1 MEGSSC
7 VLLPHWLPSLPQVS
21 APSGSMCP
29 PQAQAEVGPTMTE
42 KAEMVCGPSPAPTP
56 PPEPASPGPPKAEEV
71 GHPGSSPPRLPP
83 GVPVIS
89 LGHSRPPGAG
99 VPTTEL
105 TALRPPLL
113 QLSALGTAPPPLA
126 LHYHPHPFLNSLY
139 IGPAG
144 PFSIFPSSRLKRRPS
159 HCELDLAE
167 GHQPQKVAR
176 RVFTNSRE
184 RWRQQNVNGA
194 FAELRKLLPT
204 HPPDRKLSKNEVLRL
219 AMKYI
224 GFLVRLLRDQA
235 AALAAGP
242 ASSGPRRRPTHRSPE
257 DGVRRGSGRRAESA
271 VPPQPAPHAAPDDR
285 PVGATRPIKTERGLL
300 EQAAVGPEVR

>member
-1 MEGSSC
+1 MAELSG
-7 VLLPHWLPSLPQVS
+7 LRPSLQ
-21 APSGSMCP
+21 
-29 PQAQAEVGPTMTE
+29 
-42 KAEMVCGPSPAPTP
+42 
-56 PPEPASPGPPKAEEV
+56 
-71 GHPGSSPPRLPP
+71 LP
-83 GVPVIS
+83 
-89 LGHSRPPGAG
+89 
-99 VPTTEL
+99 
-105 TALRPPLL
+105 
-113 QLSALGTAPPPLA
+113 APPPLA

-144 PFSIFPSSRLKRRPS
+144 ALGIFHSSRLKRPS
-159 HCELDLAE
+159 HCELELAG

-242 ASSGPRRRPTHRSPE
+242 APTGPRKRPQPRGAE
-257 DGVRRGSGRRAESA
+257 DGARRRAEPRA
-271 VPPQPAPHAAPDDR
+271 HRPPPAPAGPDDGH
-285 PVGATRPIKTERGLL
+285 PGGTGRPIKTEQGALS
-300 EQAAVGPEVR
+300 PEVR

>member
-1 MEGSSC
+1 
-7 VLLPHWLPSLPQVS
+7 
-21 APSGSMCP
+21 MCP

-42 KAEMVCGPSPAPTP
+42 KADLVRAPSPA
-56 PPEPASPGPPKAEEV
+56 PEPASPGPPQEEEGV
-71 GHPGSSPPRLPP
+71 RQGSSAPWLPP

-89 LGHSRPPGAG
+89 LGHTRPPGAT

-105 TALRPPLL
+105 TTLRRPLL
-113 QLSALGTAPPPLA
+113 QLPPPLA

-139 IGPAG
+139 VGPPG
-144 PFSIFPSSRLKRRPS
+144 PFSLFASSRLKRRPS
-159 HCELDLAE
+159 HCELDLAD

-242 ASSGPRRRPTHRSPE
+242 AAPPGPRRRPAPRGGPGRS
-257 DGVRRGSGRRAESA
+257 RAEARALDGPDGSNPGA
-271 VPPQPAPHAAPDDR
+271 PA
-285 PVGATRPIKTERGLL
+285 RPIKTERGLP
-300 EQAAVGPEVR
+300 EAAAVSPEVR

>member
-1 MEGSSC
+1 
-7 VLLPHWLPSLPQVS
+7 
-21 APSGSMCP
+21 MCR
-29 PQAQAEVGPTMTE
+29 PQAQAEAGPIMTE
-42 KAEMVCGPSPAPTP
+42 KAEMAGTPSPAPSGTP
-56 PPEPASPGPPKAEEV
+56 KSASPE
-71 GHPGSSPPRLPP
+71 SPPFPEEAGHRGPSPLRLPP

-89 LGHSRPPGAG
+89 LGHTRLPGPA

-105 TALRPPLL
+105 SALRPPMLH
-113 QLSALGTAPPPLA
+113 LSALGATPPALA
-126 LHYHPHPFLNSLY
+126 LHYHPHPFLNSVY

-144 PFSIFPSSRLKRRPS
+144 PFGILPSSSRLKRRPS
-159 HCELDLAE
+159 HCDLDLPE

-219 AMKYI
+219 AMRYI

-242 ASSGPRRRPTHRSPE
+242 AAPGPRKRPAPRAGGADGGARREAAAACKAEAAARS
-257 DGVRRGSGRRAESA
+257 
-271 VPPQPAPHAAPDDR
+271 QPALPGGSDGAP
-285 PVGATRPIKTERGLL
+285 GGTARPIKV
-300 EQAAVGPEVR
+300 EQAALSPEVR

>member
-1 MEGSSC
+1 
-7 VLLPHWLPSLPQVS
+7 
-21 APSGSMCP
+21 MCP
-29 PQAQAEVGPTMTE
+29 PQAQTEVGPTMTE
-42 KAEMVCGPSPAPTP
+42 KAEMVCAPSPAPTP
-56 PPEPASPGPPKAEEV
+56 PPESASPGPLKVEEV
-71 GHPGSSPPRLPP
+71 GHPLGSSPHRLPP

-89 LGHSRPPGAG
+89 LGHTRLPGAG

-126 LHYHPHPFLNSLY
+126 LHYHSHPFLNSLY

-235 AALAAGP
+235 AALASGP
-242 ASSGPRRRPTHRSPE
+242 APPGPRRRPAHR
-257 DGVRRGSGRRAESA
+257 DGDDTRRGPGRRAELVA
-271 VPPQPAPHAAPDDR
+271 RPQPAPPAGPDAC
-285 PVGATRPIKTERGLL
+285 PVGPARPIKTERGLP
-300 EQAAVGPEVR
+300 EPAAVGPEVR